1 MIIGADTG
9 YFISHVNNHP
19 RALQLW
25 QELEA
30 GQHILIVST
39 LTINEVF
46 VYSYK
51 RGVPQDRVQ
60 RWLSLIQETSRIEL
74 TAVSVPIA
82 VRSAPYRHSLGL
94 STVDSIILAT
104 FVETGCQIMVT
115 ADSDFQTA
123 HQQRVITVELLN

>member
-1 MIIGADTG
+1 MTAGTG

-19 RALQLW
+19 RALQIW
-25 QELEA
+25 RELED
-30 GQHILIVST
+30 GQHILVIST

-51 RGVPQDRVQ
+51 RGVHQDRVN
-60 RWLSLIQETSRIEL
+60 RWLSLLQETSRIEII
-74 TAVSVPIA
+74 AVSIPIA

-94 STVDSIILAT
+94 STVDSIILST
-104 FVETGCQIMVT
+104 FVESSCQIMVT

-123 HQQRVITVELLN
+123 HRQNIITVDLLS

>member
-9 YFISHVNNHP
+9 YFISHANNHP
-19 RALQLW
+19 RSLQIW

-30 GQHILIVST
+30 GQHILIAST

-51 RGVPQDRVQ
+51 RGVHQDRVN
-60 RWLSLIQETSRIEL
+60 RWLSLLQETNRIEI
-74 TAVSVPIA
+74 VSVSIPIA

-104 FVETGCQIMVT
+104 FVESGCQIMVT
-115 ADSDFQTA
+115 ADKDFQNA
-123 HQQRVITVELLN
+123 HQQNVITVELLT